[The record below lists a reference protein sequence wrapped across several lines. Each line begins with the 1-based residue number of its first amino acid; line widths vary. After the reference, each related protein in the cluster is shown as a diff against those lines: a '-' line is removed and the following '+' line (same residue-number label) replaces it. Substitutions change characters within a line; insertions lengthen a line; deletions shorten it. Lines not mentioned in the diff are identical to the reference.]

1 MAKRRIKS
9 SKKIRKE
16 IRYQLGCI
24 DRNLGYISE
33 YEKAH
38 GLTDLKNIEKER
50 LATIRTFHAQQ
61 KEMLDNRT
69 HSIPDRI
76 VSLAQPWVRP
86 IVRGK
91 AKPPTEFGAKVSI
104 SVINGYAFVD
114 RISFGAYNEGEAGE
128 FERTVE
134 NYRRRFGRYPE
145 RVLADKLY
153 RSRANR
159 AFCKKHG
166 IRISGPRL
174 GRPGKDYADEL
185 RQELKEI
192 GERNAVEGK
201 FGNGKRKF
209 NLARI
214 MAKLKETA
222 STMIMMDVFVLNM
235 ERLFRQG
242 GLFSFRFFVST
253 IFHLFSGLKDSR
265 LQLTLL

>member
-1 MAKRRIKS
+1 M
-9 SKKIRKE
+9 
-16 IRYQLGCI
+16 
-24 DRNLGYISE
+24 
-33 YEKAH
+33 
-38 GLTDLKNIEKER
+38 
-50 LATIRTFHAQQ
+50 
-61 KEMLDNRT
+61 
-69 HSIPDRI
+69 
-76 VSLAQPWVRP
+76 
-86 IVRGK
+86 
-91 AKPPTEFGAKVSI
+91 
-104 SVINGYAFVD
+104 INGYTFVD
-114 RISFGAYNEGEAGE
+114 RISFDAYNEGEAGE
-128 FERTVE
+128 FVRTVE

-192 GERNAVEGK
+192 GERNAFEGK

-222 STMIMMDVFVLNM
+222 STMIMRDVFVLNM

-242 GLFSFRFFVST
+242 CCFHTVSSYQLFFIFFQ
-253 IFHLFSGLKDSR
+253 G
-265 LQLTLL
+265 

>member
-1 MAKRRIKS
+1 MS
-9 SKKIRKE
+9 
-16 IRYQLGCI
+16 
-24 DRNLGYISE
+24 DR
-33 YEKAH
+33 
-38 GLTDLKNIEKER
+38 
-50 LATIRTFHAQQ
+50 
-61 KEMLDNRT
+61 M
-69 HSIPDRI
+69 

-86 IVRGK
+86 IVRGE
-91 AKPPTEFGAKVSI
+91 AKLPTEFGAKVSI

-222 STMIMMDVFVLNM
+222 STMIMRDVFVLNI

-242 GLFSFRFFVST
+242 CCFHTVSSYQLFFIFFQ
-253 IFHLFSGLKDSR
+253 G
-265 LQLTLL
+265 